1 MVETGKDMIMSLETK
16 SMWKK
21 KAMYS
26 AKSLQMIREIMPSW
40 RHCIRI
46 QRELFIAGMLEVK
59 NGTRQRKTITFR

>member
-1 MVETGKDMIMSLETK
+1 MVETGSDIVMCLVETK

-59 NGTRQRKTITFR
+59 NGTRQRKRTV